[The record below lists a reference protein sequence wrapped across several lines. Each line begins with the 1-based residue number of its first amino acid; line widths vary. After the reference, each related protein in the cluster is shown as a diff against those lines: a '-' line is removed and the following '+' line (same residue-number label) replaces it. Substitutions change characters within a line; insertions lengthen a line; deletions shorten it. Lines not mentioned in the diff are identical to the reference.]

1 MILAA
6 LLVLS
11 ATVSIQIVEAEGLEL
26 TPRAT
31 LVDALEKEIRARTG
45 WPVRSEEP
53 AWAGACEGE
62 GCPLRVPEGAE
73 ALTLSVFVASTR
85 SRVLATRTDGTR
97 AIATAKVDLSPDMAG
112 WRTELRPMVDALYA
126 LVPRPAAELSL
137 SVAPPPAGSRWPY
150 LVLGAAAL
158 SAVVGGVFGAIN
170 ADARGQLEAGP
181 RLNPESQDARVKTFG
196 LAANI
201 LFIAAGVGV
210 AAGGAGLLLEL

>member
-1 MILAA
+1 
-6 LLVLS
+6 
-11 ATVSIQIVEAEGLEL
+11 
-26 TPRAT
+26 
-31 LVDALEKEIRARTG
+31 
-45 WPVRSEEP
+45 
-53 AWAGACEGE
+53 
-62 GCPLRVPEGAE
+62 
-73 ALTLSVFVASTR
+73 
-85 SRVLATRTDGTR
+85 
-97 AIATAKVDLSPDMAG
+97 
-112 WRTELRPMVDALYA
+112 MVDALYA

>member
-53 AWAGACEGE
+53 AWSGACEGE

-126 LVPRPAAELSL
+126 LVPRPAAELGL
-137 SVAPPPAGSRWPY
+137 HDQIGVARDH
-150 LVLGAAAL
+150 GARL
-158 SAVVGGVFGAIN
+158 HQHRLTGA
-170 ADARGQLEAGP
+170 LEAQ
-181 RLNPESQDARVKTFG
+181 RERREVRAVCDL
-196 LAANI
+196 
-201 LFIAAGVGV
+201 
-210 AAGGAGLLLEL
+210 

>member
-1 MILAA
+1 MIPAA

-53 AWAGACEGE
+53 AWSDGCEGE
-62 GCPLRVPEGAE
+62 ACPVRVPEGAE

-85 SRVLATRTDGTR
+85 SRVLATRTDGKQ

-112 WRTELRPMVDALYA
+112 WRAELRPMVDTLYA
-126 LVPRPAAELSL
+126 LVPPPAPELSL
-137 SVAPPPAGSRWPY
+137 QGSPPPSSSRWPY
-150 LVLGAAAL
+150 VVLGAAAL
-158 SAVVGGVFGAIN
+158 SAVAGGVFGAIN

>member
-1 MILAA
+1 MIPAA

-53 AWAGACEGE
+53 AWSGACEGE

-85 SRVLATRTDGTR
+85 SRVLATRTDGKQ

-112 WRTELRPMVDALYA
+112 WRAELRPMVDALYA
-126 LVPRPAAELSL
+126 LVPPPSPELSL
-137 SVAPPPAGSRWPY
+137 QGSPAPSSSRWPY

-170 ADARGQLEAGP
+170 ADARGQLEARP
-181 RLNPESQDARVKTFG
+181 QLHPESLDARVKTFG
-196 LAANI
+196 LAANV
-201 LFIAAGVGV
+201 LFIAAGVGA
-210 AAGGAGLLLEL
+210 AAGGAGLVFDL